1 MNCGTEI
8 IIFFWNTKKLH
19 GLLLASVSYYHSAF
33 PPGVH
38 YWLVTGALVT
48 SFNLMSMHAFRML
61 DLTIIVL
68 LHLLP
73 YDPYKVIFTLL
84 HYDCTMAL
92 QHYNM
97 LLIID
102 EPRPSS
108 CCRYKN
114 STASSLIILG
124 SASQVNWG
132 SPVVLVKESVMAV
145 AQYLVYQRNCYATKL
160 DKLFGADSKIVLV
173 IIITNCDHSQEIK
186 IY

>member
-1 MNCGTEI
+1 MHLAYQWSFLFVCIVGLYAGHPYIHLISFEI
-8 IIFFWNTKKLH
+8 F
-19 GLLLASVSYYHSAF
+19 LLAC
-33 PPGVH
+33 
-38 YWLVTGALVT
+38 
-48 SFNLMSMHAFRML
+48 
-61 DLTIIVL
+61 
-68 LHLLP
+68 
-73 YDPYKVIFTLL
+73 LL